1 MAYLTLELQIYFS
14 KTTAEERKKKK
25 QKFDTNGR
33 FTLKILVCF
42 RQNNNFPAK
51 DAGDQ
56 PRCQEIRKRDWERLA
71 EQKISRW
78 RTA

>member
-56 PRCQEIRKRDWERLA
+56 NSEKRLGETGRA
-71 EQKISRW
+71 EDFKMADGMTQR
-78 RTA
+78 